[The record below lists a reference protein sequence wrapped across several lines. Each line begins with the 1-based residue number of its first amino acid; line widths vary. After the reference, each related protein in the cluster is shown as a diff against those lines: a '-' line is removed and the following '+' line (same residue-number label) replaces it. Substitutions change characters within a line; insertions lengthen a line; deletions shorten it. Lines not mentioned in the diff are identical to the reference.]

1 MPELYDTVIS
11 FKQLSSDFLKILDQE
26 ETFDVIIHVGD
37 EIASESFKAHSIILR
52 TRSEYFR
59 AALSAAWKKKE
70 NGFFVIDL
78 RGMSIPHA
86 IFGHVLFYIYG
97 AYLKIEMLGV
107 TEKLQLL
114 KAADILMMDAFVD
127 YLEAD
132 LIRTE
137 ISWINEKSSEVLY
150 VALQISRCKELVS
163 LCNDAIL
170 RHPKTF
176 ISSKEFLFMPHDYV
190 ASLIERDILGLDEID
205 IFAAVIMWGI
215 NNTPGI
221 SLVDDFSTWTPDN
234 ITTLQSNVIQLI
246 SQIRF
251 FQMSPDDFMKK
262 VGPLTRVFAPE
273 LYDRVV
279 EYHENAQFH
288 FFYDVQ
294 PLRLNS
300 TIIKENEE
308 PALISY
314 WINHPDT
321 DCDLPENLPFETFD
335 KIPFDFHLIF
345 RCPGNELAQ
354 TTWRDLCYNQGPTMT
369 IIRTKN
375 QNEDEAVF
383 GGYKS
388 ISWSTENRNT
398 HLGGNG
404 FIFGYLWQQRKLLLP
419 WMLRVNNHID
429 ADMFLGDGVEVFIDF
444 RHGEKLL
451 AHANGFE
458 DLEETIEEL
467 EVFRVVKKVS
477 NEG

>member
-1 MPELYDTVIS
+1 MCYSVYPT
-11 FKQLSSDFLKILDQE
+11 
-26 ETFDVIIHVGD
+26 
-37 EIASESFKAHSIILR
+37 A
-52 TRSEYFR
+52 

-78 RGMSIPHA
+78 RGMI
-86 IFGHVLFYIYG
+86 
-97 AYLKIEMLGV
+97 

-137 ISWINEKSSEVLY
+137 RSWVNEKSSEVLY

-170 RHPKTF
+170 RHPKAF

-221 SLVDDFSTWTPDN
+221 SLADDFSTWTTDN

-273 LYDRVV
+273 LYDQVV
-279 EYHENAQFH
+279 EYHANAQFQYI
-288 FFYDVQ
+288 YDVQ

-321 DCDLPENLPFETFD
+321 DCDLPENLPFGTFD

-354 TTWRDLCYNQGPTMT
+354 TAWRDLCYDQGPTMT

-375 QNEDEAVF
+375 QNEDEAVEMDSYLDTY
-383 GGYKS
+383 GNN
-388 ISWSTENRNT
+388 ENYYFR
-398 HLGGNG
+398 
-404 FIFGYLWQQRKLLLP
+404 
-419 WMLRVNNHID
+419 
-429 ADMFLGDGVEVFIDF
+429 DGVEVFIDF

-467 EVFRVVKKVS
+467 EVFRVVRKVS
-477 NEG
+477 DEG

>member
-37 EIASESFKAHSIILR
+37 EITSESFKAHSIILR

-97 AYLKIEMLGV
+97 AYLKVEKLGV

-137 ISWINEKSSEVLY
+137 KSWVNEKSSEVLY

-170 RHPKTF
+170 RQPKTF
-176 ISSKEFLFMPHDYV
+176 VSSKEFLFMPHDYV
-190 ASLIERDILGLDEID
+190 VSLIERDILGLDEID

-221 SLVDDFSTWTPDN
+221 SLADDFSTWTADN
-234 ITTLQSNVIQLI
+234 ITTLQSNVIHLI

-251 FQMSPDDFMKK
+251 FQMPPDDFMKK

-273 LYDRVV
+273 LYDQVV
-279 EYHENAQFH
+279 EYHANTQFQ
-288 FFYDVQ
+288 FIYDVQ

-314 WINHPDT
+314 WINHPET
-321 DCDLPENLPFETFD
+321 DCDLPENLPFETFN

-354 TTWRDLCYNQGPTMT
+354 TAWRDLCYNQGPTMT

-388 ISWSTENRNT
+388 ISWSTENRDT
-398 HLGGNG
+398 HIGGNG

-419 WMLRVNNHID
+419 WMLRVNNHLD

-467 EVFRVVKKVS
+467 EVFRVVRKATD
-477 NEG
+477 EG